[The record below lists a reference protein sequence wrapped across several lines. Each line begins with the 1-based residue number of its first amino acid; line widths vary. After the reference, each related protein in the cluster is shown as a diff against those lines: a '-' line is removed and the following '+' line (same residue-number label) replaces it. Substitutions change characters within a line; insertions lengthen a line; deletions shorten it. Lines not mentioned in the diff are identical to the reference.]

1 MAEIVPGIQEATLM
15 DLTGGTPAAE
25 TAVWGS
31 LIEAFDTV
39 LQRNVDEPN
48 RQLAELRFLRDA
60 FDRNILQQT
69 CRMLGFDITQ
79 DVLDLQTD
87 LTKLTTQLPL
97 YADYN
102 GTVAFEKFIWARCS
116 GGISFP
122 SLSQRIKDSARP
134 SEIIVFAFLR

>member
-48 RQLAELRFLRDA
+48 R
-60 FDRNILQQT
+60 
-69 CRMLGFDITQ
+69 
-79 DVLDLQTD
+79 
-87 LTKLTTQLPL
+87 
-97 YADYN
+97 
-102 GTVAFEKFIWARCS
+102 
-116 GGISFP
+116 
-122 SLSQRIKDSARP
+122 
-134 SEIIVFAFLR
+134 